1 MRLAVG
7 DLRHTHEPAHQQT
20 PLRKFRHLLPFQ
32 FLIFGGDPV
41 YSARHPID
49 NWARRDKRPKIKN
62 LRQKRRVRHSLEMR
76 VRASDRTRTPK
87 HSDVRARTARS
98 TFYACT
104 WTTQPTRSSS
114 STEFDSLPAH
124 VLPRRL
130 NLTLTSTRPGTSSYR
145 WRTAVILLLF
155 VPDDGQASAG
165 LLLDVGRSPAEHMEF
180 EACIERRNGTLQIR
194 PTLWAQHHSE
204 ATTPEAICD
213 LLQDPAWSSDVD
225 DVAEVLDY
233 LRRWSQLPV
242 VNVTAVG

>member
-1 MRLAVG
+1 MFDADRSQYLLHVHVDYAADTFVVIDGVRFPAV
-7 DLRHTHEPAHQQT
+7 TINAEAEPDVDEHPAWYLQ
-20 PLRKFRHLLPFQ
+20 LPMEN
-32 FLIFGGDPV
+32 
-41 YSARHPID
+41 H
-49 NWARRDKRPKIKN
+49 
-62 LRQKRRVRHSLEMR
+62 
-76 VRASDRTRTPK
+76 
-87 HSDVRARTARS
+87 
-98 TFYACT
+98 
-104 WTTQPTRSSS
+104 
-114 STEFDSLPAH
+114 
-124 VLPRRL
+124 
-130 NLTLTSTRPGTSSYR
+130 
-145 WRTAVILLLF
+145 VILLLF
-155 VPDDGQASAG
+155 VPDDGQVSAG